1 MTDVYL
7 WLVERNAKIAK
18 DELTKMKVM
27 NGAQDSVLRLEMS
40 TKIFAQKF
48 LQLFVAGLRDFRFH
62 DTLLQLGWLM
72 AERTR
77 SR

>member
-40 TKIFAQKF
+40 TKIFATF
-48 LQLFVAGLRDFRFH
+48 CDLEISAFTTCV
-62 DTLLQLGWLM
+62 TLPQLGWLM
-72 AERTR
+72 AEGTR

>member
-40 TKIFAQKF
+40 TKIFAH
-48 LQLFVAGLRDFRFH
+48 VV
-62 DTLLQLGWLM
+62 
-72 AERTR
+72 TR
-77 SR
+77 